1 LGVMWDKD
9 SVKQLRNSL
18 DLTQMEFADLL
29 GCRQQTISEWEL
41 GLYAPANAYGKLLSQ
56 IKQRAPLSEKA
67 QPQIQSEVAVW
78 HKNEQEFLE
87 EPQYER
93 PFDPAID

>member
-1 LGVMWDKD
+1 
-9 SVKQLRNSL
+9 
-18 DLTQMEFADLL
+18 MEFAELL

-56 IKQRAPLSEKA
+56 IKFRAPIIARPHTESYV
-67 QPQIQSEVAVW
+67 QP
-78 HKNEQEFLE
+78 KNDHEFFN